1 MLLDSQVAL
10 GYLRQEGF
18 FRSAFR
24 HEKQNHNKAANGCE
38 KCLKMKLR
46 KQKIYRM
53 KQKQNGGANPS
64 ICFFVCLPCFP
75 SPRPPALSFA
85 LTDFETLVA

>member
-24 HEKQNHNKAANGCE
+24 HEKQIITK
-38 KCLKMKLR
+38 
-46 KQKIYRM
+46 
-53 KQKQNGGANPS
+53 
-64 ICFFVCLPCFP
+64 
-75 SPRPPALSFA
+75 
-85 LTDFETLVA
+85 

>member
-18 FRSAFR
+18 FRSEFE
-24 HEKQNHNKAANGCE
+24 HQKQITTKQPIGYKKH
-38 KCLKMKLR
+38 LKVNLR
-46 KQKIYRM
+46 KQKIERNKNKM
-53 KQKQNGGANPS
+53 VGLANLS
-64 ICFFVCLPCFP
+64 MCFSFVFSFP
-75 SPRPPALSFA
+75 FA